1 MLKKRAAIELSVN
14 FIVIIIISL
23 VVLGMGVYLVNRF
36 VSEASDIK
44 EELDIETE
52 KQIMDLLSSG
62 DRVAFPIN
70 KKTIAKGHGEVFGL
84 GIFNILGEE
93 KTFTVDLEQGIFI
106 EKGATESDDT
116 WPSSEPVPVP
126 VPVFIASRSKE
137 IKNNEQVVLSI
148 PVNVPKGTP
157 SGTYVIDVNVKYDT
171 DKEYGTTQKIYVI
184 VT

>member
-1 MLKKRAAIELSVN
+1 MLKKRAALELSIN

-23 VVLGMGVYLVNRF
+23 VVLGMGIYLVNRF

-52 KQIMDLLSSG
+52 KQIMGLLSSG

-84 GIFNILGEE
+84 GIFNVLEGE
-93 KTFTVDLEQGIFI
+93 KTFKVELAQGIFV

-116 WPSSEPVPVP
+116 WPSSGPVPI
-126 VPVFIASRSKE
+126 FIASRTRVIE
-137 IKNNEQVVLSI
+137 ENEQVVLSI
-148 PVNVPKGTP
+148 PVKAPVGTP
-157 SGTYVIDVNVKYDT
+157 SGTYVINVNVKYDT
-171 DKEYGTTQKIYVI
+171 DNKEYGTPQKIYVI
-184 VT
+184 VS